1 MHDLYVTAVVESLK
15 AGQKPVEVFSGLKQ
29 VLARRG
35 HERLL
40 PRIIRTLEREAS
52 RRTGAGATTLT
63 VAKAADVDS
72 TAVQSLL
79 REMAVA
85 EKPVVVIDET
95 IIGGAKLRHGDT
107 EIDTTYKTTLI
118 NLYHTITK

>member
-15 AGQKPVEVFSGLKQ
+15 AGHKPSEVFLGLKS

-40 PRIIRTLEREAS
+40 PRIVRTLEREAL
-52 RRTGAGATTLT
+52 RRTGAGTATLT
-63 VAKAADVDS
+63 VAKASDADSAV
-72 TAVQSLL
+72 VQSLL
-79 REMAVA
+79 KEMSVG
-85 EKPVVVIDET
+85 ETPMVVIDET
-95 IIGGAKLRHGDT
+95 IIGGWKLRSGDT
-107 EIDTTYKTTLI
+107 EIDATYKTTLI

>member
-15 AGQKPVEVFSGLKQ
+15 AGHKPSEVFSGLKS

-40 PRIIRTLEREAS
+40 PRIVRTLEREVV
-52 RRTGAGATTLT
+52 RRT
-63 VAKAADVDS
+63 DS
-72 TAVQSLL
+72 AVVVSLL
-79 REMAVA
+79 KEMAVG
-85 EKPVVVIDET
+85 EKPTVVIDET
-95 IIGGAKLRHGDT
+95 IIGGAKLRSGDT
-107 EIDTTYKTTLI
+107 EIDATYKTTLI

>member
-15 AGQKPVEVFSGLKQ
+15 AGQEPSLVFAGLKR

-40 PRIIRTLEREAS
+40 PRIVRTLEREAS
-52 RRTGAGATTLT
+52 RRTGAGATILT
-63 VAKAADVDS
+63 VAKAADADS
-72 TAVQSLL
+72 VAVQSLL
-79 REMAVA
+79 REMAVV
-85 EKPVVVIDET
+85 EKPTVVIDET
-95 IIGGAKLRHGDT
+95 IIGGAKLRSGDT
-107 EIDTTYKTTLI
+107 EIDASYKTTLI

>member
-15 AGQKPVEVFSGLKQ
+15 AGHKPSAVFSGLKN

-40 PRIIRTLEREAS
+40 LRIVRTLERETL
-52 RRTGAGATTLT
+52 RRTGTGSATLT

-72 TAVQSLL
+72 AIVQALLTELAVD
-79 REMAVA
+79 
-85 EKPVVVIDET
+85 EKPTVVIDET
-95 IIGGAKLRHGDT
+95 IIGGAKLRSGDT
-107 EIDTTYKTTLI
+107 LIDATYKTTLI

>member
-15 AGQKPVEVFSGLKQ
+15 AGHKPSEVFTGLKR
-29 VLARRG
+29 VLVRRG

-40 PRIIRTLEREAS
+40 PRIVRTLEREAL

-63 VAKAADVDS
+63 VAKAADAD
-72 TAVQSLL
+72 TAIAQSLL
-79 REMAVA
+79 REMAVV
-85 EKPVVVIDET
+85 EKPTVVIDET
-95 IIGGAKLRHGDT
+95 IIGGAKLRRGDT
-107 EIDTTYKTTLI
+107 EIDASYKTTLI